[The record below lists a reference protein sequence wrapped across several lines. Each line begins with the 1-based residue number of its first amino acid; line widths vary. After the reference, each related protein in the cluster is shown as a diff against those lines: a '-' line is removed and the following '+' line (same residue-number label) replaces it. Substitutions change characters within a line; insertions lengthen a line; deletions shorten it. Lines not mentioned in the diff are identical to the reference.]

1 MEGFRVLEVAEHTFV
16 PLASAV
22 LAEWGADVIKIEHVE
37 GGDATRGLAQAG
49 GIEVG
54 GGGVHVLMEHANRG
68 KRSLA
73 MDLTSPEGRDLLYR
87 LVAQSDVFLTNKLPA
102 VRSKLRLDV
111 EDVRAHNPSIV
122 YARGTGY
129 GSVGPDADLGGYD
142 MLAYWARS
150 GIASA
155 VKPPE
160 IGYLPPQPVPA
171 FGDSVGAMY
180 IAGGI
185 ATALLHRERTGEAP
199 VVDVSLLS
207 AGMWAMSAAI
217 GISDRTRAPYV
228 PKPGASASGNPLV
241 GSYRTADDRWIVL
254 CMLQGFHY
262 WPEVCRVLGH
272 PEWVDDA
279 RFASHESLF
288 ANYRAAV
295 ELVAGVFATATF
307 AEWKQR
313 LRDLKGQW
321 SPVQD
326 SVDVVADPMVA
337 ANDYVMETKTQE
349 GVPFRLVTSPVQFDG
364 QAAVPKRAPGFNE
377 HGDEI
382 LTGMLGLD
390 TDAILDLKIKGV
402 VA

>member
-1 MEGFRVLEVAEHTFV
+1 MQGIRVLEVAEHTFV
-16 PLASAV
+16 PLASAI

-37 GGDATRGLAQAG
+37 RGDATRGLAQAG
-49 GIEVG
+49 GIQVG
-54 GGGVHVLMEHANRG
+54 GDGVHVLMEHANRG

-102 VRSKLRLDV
+102 VRTKLRVDV
-111 EDVRAHNPSIV
+111 EDIRARNPSIV
-122 YARGTGY
+122 YAAGTGY
-129 GSVGPDADLGGYD
+129 GSTGPDANLGGYD
-142 MLAYWARS
+142 MLAYWSRS

-155 VKPPE
+155 VKAPE
-160 IGYLPPQPVPA
+160 INYLPPQPVPA

-199 VVDVSLLS
+199 VVDVSLLN

-217 GISDRTRAPYV
+217 GISDRTGEPFT
-228 PKPGASASGNPLV
+228 PKPGTSASGNPLV
-241 GSYRTADDRWIVL
+241 GSYRTSDDRWIVL

-262 WPEVCRVLGH
+262 WPEACRVLGH
-272 PEWVDDA
+272 PEWVADP
-279 RFASHESLF
+279 RFASHELLF
-288 ANYRAAV
+288 ENYRAAV
-295 ELVAGVFATATF
+295 ELIAGEFATATF
-307 AEWKQR
+307 AEWKER
-313 LRDLKGQW
+313 LKDLKGQW

-326 SVDVVADPMVA
+326 SVDVVTDPMVE
-337 ANDYVMETKTQE
+337 ANGYVMETKTQE

-364 QAAVPKRAPGFNE
+364 QAAAPKRAPGFNE

-382 LTGMLGLD
+382 LGGVLGLD
-390 TDAILDLKIKGV
+390 TEAILDLKLKGV